1 MDKQA
6 VPSASD
12 IDIEKLAQSQK
23 TSADWQRLSPIA
35 ILYFA
40 MSVFKHLLGNILYIV
55 PALAIS
61 YKSVLAHPFIWLPGI
76 LAAFALLTLFA
87 FFSFKVYRYRL
98 TEDNIEIRSGIFSKK
113 YLNLPFSRVQN
124 VKIEQPL
131 YYRLTGHACL
141 QLDTAGSAKSEAKL
155 VAIKLDF
162 AQQLKTDIQS
172 HVHSELSD
180 IDQHQHFT
188 HSNDVANDMPNELA
202 AHSTTSA
209 SSKESVLNRRS
220 LSDLVIHGI
229 TSNRIWILLGGL
241 APFYDNIFKS
251 VGEWFTSLGIDFSAL
266 FSLQTHSLLQVG
278 LYALSLTMLVML
290 VLVSFSVIG
299 AIISFYG
306 YTLSKLD
313 DKYIR
318 RSGLF
323 TKHEV
328 SMRLSRLQMIVQ
340 KQDWLDVVLKRI
352 NLKFEQNNSI
362 GQNLNSTGASSKII
376 VPSITPYECQ
386 ALIDDAY
393 PSNTLNNLI
402 CNNGFTPISK
412 RFILRNIVY
421 ILMPLWLII
430 TSGTLIDDKM
440 MLSAL
445 ASVLFIGL
453 SGLVV
458 LRWKRWG
465 IATDDNFVYL
475 RKGLIGVDYYCF
487 PTYKLQ
493 QTQFIQNVLMKRRQ
507 LASVKFVLASG
518 ALKVPLID
526 EKLAYDLIDDGLY
539 QVQTSQRSW
548 M

>member
-1 MDKQA
+1 MDNL
-6 VPSASD
+6 PSSSATDSVNSGETLQS
-12 IDIEKLAQSQK
+12 ID
-23 TSADWQRLSPIA
+23 DWQVLSPIA
-35 ILYFA
+35 ILYFTA
-40 MSVFKHLLGNILYIV
+40 SVFKHMFGNLIYLI
-55 PALAIS
+55 PALVVS
-61 YKSVLAHPFIWLPGI
+61 YKSVLEHPFIWLPSI

-87 FFSFKVYRYRL
+87 FVSFKVYRYRL
-98 TEDNIEIRSGIFSKK
+98 TDDNIEIRSGIFSKK

-124 VKIEQPL
+124 VKIEQPI

-141 QLDTAGSAKSEAKL
+141 QLDTAGSSQNEAKL

-162 AQQLKTDIQS
+162 AQQLKTRIQS
-172 HVHSELSD
+172 QVQNNT
-180 IDQHQHFT
+180 IDTNQD
-188 HSNDVANDMPNELA
+188 NP
-202 AHSTTSA
+202 ST
-209 SSKESVLNRRS
+209 SSKEQLGQSTDSVVIRETELNTRQ

-241 APFYDNIFKS
+241 APFYDNIFDS
-251 VGEWFTSLGIDFSAL
+251 VGEWLTTLGIDITEL
-266 FSLQTHSLLQVG
+266 FSLQTHSLLEVG

-306 YTLSKLD
+306 FTLSKLD

-328 SMRLSRLQMIVQ
+328 SMGLSRLQMIIQ
-340 KQDWLDVVLKRI
+340 KQDWLDMLLKRI
-352 NLKFEQNNSI
+352 NLQFEQSNSFGNNHS
-362 GQNLNSTGASSKII
+362 SSATSSKII
-376 VPSITPYECQ
+376 VPSIKPHECQ

-393 PSNTLNNLI
+393 PNNGLNNLV
-402 CNNGFTPISK
+402 CKNGFEAISK

-421 ILMPLWLII
+421 VLMPIWLII
-430 TSGTLIDDKM
+430 TSITLMNNKIM
-440 MLSAL
+440 ISAL
-445 ASVLFIGL
+445 VSGLFIGL
-453 SGLVV
+453 CSLVV

-465 IATDDNFVYL
+465 VARDENFVYL

-493 QTQFIQNVLMKRRQ
+493 QTQFKQNLLMKKRQ
-507 LASVKFVLASG
+507 LATVKFVLASG
-518 ALKVPLID
+518 SLKVPMINERLAYKLID
-526 EKLAYDLIDDGLY
+526 EGLY
-539 QVQTSQRSW
+539 QVESTEKSW